1 MKLRRFLIDDQII
14 VAVQHETKWIP
25 LNTVQGFSGYGNDMI
40 RILDQWQ
47 DIKPRLQSIL
57 ADTRMNYSVLPG
69 KAIPVLPFEVKS
81 FRDFML
87 SETHVINAGRG
98 IVKRF
103 LPSKYQFV
111 KLFEMFHTPFPMLK
125 PRPIWYRQPIY
136 YMGNHLNFVTDG
148 AEIEW
153 PLYTKALDYELEM
166 GFVLTKA
173 LKNAVKEEAL
183 AAIGGFVVVNDFSAR
198 DVQMEEM
205 RSGLGPQK
213 SKHFINAVSAE
224 VVPAEEVLPY
234 VNDLRAE
241 VRINGKTVCT
251 TGTKNMYHSLA
262 DILVHVSKSEQLYPG
277 ELFATGTMPG
287 GCALEN
293 DCWLKPGDEVELWI
307 ERIGTVT
314 NTIKRALTN
323 K

>member
-1 MKLRRFLIDDQII
+1 MKLRRFLADNQII
-14 VAVQHETKWIP
+14 VAVQHDTKWIP
-25 LNTVQGFSGYGNDMI
+25 LNTIHGFSEYGNDVI

-47 DIKPRLQSIL
+47 DIRPGLQSAL
-57 ADTRMNYSVLPG
+57 ADKRGDLSVVPE

-87 SETHVINAGRG
+87 SETHAIDAARG

-103 LPSKYQFV
+103 LPSKYPIV

-125 PRPIWYRQPIY
+125 PKPIWYRQPIY
-136 YMGNHLNFVTDG
+136 YMGNHLNFVTNA

-153 PLYTKALDYELEM
+153 PLYTRALDYELEM
-166 GFVLTKA
+166 GFVITKA
-173 LKNAVKEEAL
+173 LKNAGKEEAR

-205 RSGLGPQK
+205 KSGLGPQK

-224 VVPAEEVLPY
+224 VVPAEEVLPH
-234 VNDLRAE
+234 VNDLSAA
-241 VRINGKTVCT
+241 VRINGKAVCT
-251 TGTKNMYHSLA
+251 TSTKNLYHSIS

-277 ELFATGTMPG
+277 ELFATGTLPG

-293 DCWLKPGDEVELWI
+293 DCWLNPGDEVELWI
-307 ERIGTVT
+307 ERIGKLT
-314 NTIKRALTN
+314 NTIGRV
-323 K
+323 